1 MEAPHVKDA
10 ALTGDVLKDTKIG
23 RALGF
28 ARDAILLSIFGGGAF
43 ATYLAVNYTTKECE
57 SVVEK
62 WREQGGAMAML
73 ADTVGEQYLRARRS
87 VDETM
92 ATYSNPTSDQL
103 LPATEVLYPPNMI
116 RYIRTLVIDFE
127 DTIVHSE
134 YRRDRGWI
142 TFKRPGV
149 QEFLSAAWNLGW
161 EVVLYT
167 DQDHLTAEPV
177 MESLDP
183 GRKYVAFRLYR
194 DSTLYTG
201 GIFKQG
207 THVRDLSR
215 LNRDLRQVL
224 YMTWDEKTGEMQPDN
239 VVRVRKWEGD
249 PNDTQLLDMIPVLQ
263 MIVQS
268 DIPDVRET
276 ARVYRGKDLP
286 TAFKERARAQAQAQA
301 QVSQKRKGLLGSI

>member
-1 MEAPHVKDA
+1 MMQFTA
-10 ALTGDVLKDTKIG
+10 A
-23 RALGF
+23 
-28 ARDAILLSIFGGGAF
+28 
-43 ATYLAVNYTTKECE
+43 
-57 SVVEK
+57 
-62 WREQGGAMAML
+62 
-73 ADTVGEQYLRARRS
+73 TVRR
-87 VDETM
+87 T
-92 ATYSNPTSDQL
+92 A
-103 LPATEVLYPPNMI
+103 
-116 RYIRTLVIDFE
+116 
-127 DTIVHSE
+127 E

-215 LNRDLRQVL
+215 LNRCEGVRGVGLRMWMGGVGSMGKRAVPCGAHFAHLVL
-224 YMTWDEKTGEMQPDN
+224 L
-239 VVRVRKWEGD
+239 R
-249 PNDTQLLDMIPVLQ
+249 
-263 MIVQS
+263 
-268 DIPDVRET
+268 
-276 ARVYRGKDLP
+276 
-286 TAFKERARAQAQAQA
+286 
-301 QVSQKRKGLLGSI
+301 